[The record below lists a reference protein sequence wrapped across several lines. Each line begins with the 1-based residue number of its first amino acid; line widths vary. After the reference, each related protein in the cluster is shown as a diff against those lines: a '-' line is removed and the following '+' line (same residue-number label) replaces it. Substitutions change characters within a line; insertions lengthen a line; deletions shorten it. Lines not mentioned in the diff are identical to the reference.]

1 MNTKSILFVAVLVG
15 MAGGAYAKTAGGQLG
30 MTKDGSAI
38 IVPAAAA
45 AAPVGLTKGASE
57 AERKSVL
64 KNMFEAGKALTP
76 GEVANSR
83 QHHGTLVGENTEDI
97 SVYPE
102 VNKEP
107 AVGPLWE
114 SKVLG
119 YRYIVF
125 IGDVSIKE
133 YDGYREASSPAAAT
147 ELKATSSGAAEKTI
161 SVEFRL
167 GHNGGAKF
175 IVGRVKSAVW
185 GDESGEAYFYLWN

>member
-15 MAGGAYAKTAGGQLG
+15 MTGGTYAKTAGDQLG
-30 MTKDGSAI
+30 ITQDGPAI

-64 KNMFEAGKALTP
+64 KKMFAAGKALTP

-83 QHHGTLVGENTEDI
+83 QHHGTLVGKNTEDI

-107 AVGPLWE
+107 AIGPLWE

-119 YRYIVF
+119 YRYTVF
-125 IGDVSIKE
+125 IGEALIKE

-147 ELKATSSGAAEKTI
+147 ELEANSSGTGERTI

-175 IVGRVKSAVW
+175 VVGRVKSVLW
-185 GDESGEAYFYLWN
+185 GDESGEAYFYLWK